1 MTYFTTTVEHL
12 FDVESFLKTSGAQ
25 YQHHLLDDKNVLLRI
40 TNFNPTML
48 DEKLFQKWG
57 ELYWMSR
64 KINFTNESDL
74 KSFIE
79 KTTVPVEGA
88 QIFKKE
94 YLALEG
100 ILSETQTTPEELCS
114 KGKITKTG
122 GLKFAVLNPPVFN
135 KS

>member
-94 YLALEG
+94 YLDYKKTVPFIIPKSKDIVY
-100 ILSETQTTPEELCS
+100 IL
-114 KGKITKTG
+114 TK
-122 GLKFAVLNPPVFN
+122 KWQ
-135 KS
+135 K